1 MVLKGPRHSPLV
13 GVPCASNPND
23 VLNAARLGAHD
34 PDYFVVQ
41 KGDKPKMKKYVDI
54 CRTADFSFFPF
65 AFCWSTPA
73 TGDSD
78 MDCRWGRMPTAAE
91 LLCGSSC
98 VRSTRSSL
106 RILRDRL

>member
-1 MVLKGPRHSPLV
+1 MCRD
-13 GVPCASNPND
+13 PND
-23 VLNAARLGAHD
+23 VLNAARHGAHD